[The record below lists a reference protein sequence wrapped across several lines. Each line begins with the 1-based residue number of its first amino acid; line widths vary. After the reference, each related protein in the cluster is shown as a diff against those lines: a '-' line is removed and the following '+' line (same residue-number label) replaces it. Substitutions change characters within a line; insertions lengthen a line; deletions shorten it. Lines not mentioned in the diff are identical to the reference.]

1 MEYYLA
7 ITKTS
12 IVPFATTWIDLWIII
27 QGEESQTEKDK
38 YCMIL
43 LICSAGNY
51 TQYSVITYMGK
62 ESEKE

>member
-43 LICSAGNY
+43 LICSTGNY